1 MRKWMMMLLILGLL
15 AVPVLGAEAEA
26 EAVLEG
32 VPQEAQA
39 FLPQEDRG
47 FLNGVLEVV
56 RKALLAVTPGLP
68 QAAAACAGV
77 LAAAILCA
85 LFRAGDEGLRTP
97 TADIL
102 GAVAIASLL
111 LQPTDALIQSGLET
125 VQAIS
130 DYGKLL
136 LPVMSAALVASG
148 GTTTASALYMGTA
161 MFDSLLTGLLAGLL
175 GPLMYLFLSLSL
187 ASAAIGNKL
196 LGRLRD
202 FFKTLITWALKLVLS
217 LFTGYMAITGVIS
230 GTADAAAVKVTKMA
244 ISGAVPVV
252 GGMLSNATE
261 TVLAGA
267 AAVRSTAG
275 VLGLLAILAITAA
288 PFFEAGLSVSAPEAD
303 GGPVR
308 RGGERKPHGPH
319 GELCPGHGA
328 APGHHRN
335 LLPNPADQHGL
346 FYERSN
352 LMDAIRRYVI
362 TLTAAAMLCALVKAI
377 TAGRKG
383 QEKILSLVCGIFL
396 LATALGPL
404 GLLRLPDLSD
414 PTAQVQAEAGRMASQ
429 AEDETKRQMAAIIS
443 EEAASY
449 ILDKADALGLQLEVQ
464 VELDAELL
472 PCGVRLQGAASPYAR
487 SQLSGQIETEL
498 GIPKERQVWSS

>member
-148 GTTTASALYMGTA
+148 GTTTASA

-288 PFFEAGLSVSAPEAD
+288 PFLKLGFQY
-303 GGPVR
+303 
-308 RGGERKPHGPH
+308 
-319 GELCPGHGA
+319 
-328 APGHHRN
+328 
-335 LLPNPADQHGL
+335 LLL
-346 FYERSN
+346 K
-352 LMDAIRRYVI
+352 
-362 TLTAAAMLCALVKAI
+362 LTAALCGVVGSENHTALTESFAQAMGL
-377 TAGRKG
+377 
-383 QEKILSLVCGIFL
+383 L
-396 LATALGPL
+396 LATTGTCCLIQL
-404 GLLRLPDLSD
+404 
-414 PTAQVQAEAGRMASQ
+414 
-429 AEDETKRQMAAIIS
+429 IS
-443 EEAASY
+443 TVCFM
-449 ILDKADALGLQLEVQ
+449 K
-464 VELDAELL
+464 
-472 PCGVRLQGAASPYAR
+472 GV
-487 SQLSGQIETEL
+487 I
-498 GIPKERQVWSS
+498 

>member
-1 MRKWMMMLLILGLL
+1 M
-15 AVPVLGAEAEA
+15 PE
-26 EAVLEG
+26 
-32 VPQEAQA
+32 
-39 FLPQEDRG
+39 EDSG
-47 FLNGVLEVV
+47 FLQGVLEVA

-85 LFRAGDEGLRTP
+85 VFRAGDEGQRTP

-161 MFDSLLTGLLAGLL
+161 MFDSLLTGLLA
-175 GPLMYLFLSLSL
+175 
-187 ASAAIGNKL
+187 AIGNKL

-202 FFKTLITWALKLVLS
+202 FFKNLITWSLKLVLS

-261 TVLAGA
+261 TVLASA

-288 PFFEAGLSVSAPEAD
+288 PFL
-303 GGPVR
+303 
-308 RGGERKPHGPH
+308 K
-319 GELCPGHGA
+319 LGA
-328 APGHHRN
+328 QY
-335 LLPNPADQHGL
+335 LLL
-346 FYERSN
+346 K
-352 LMDAIRRYVI
+352 
-362 TLTAAAMLCALVKAI
+362 LTAALCGVVGSENHTALTENFAQAMGL
-377 TAGRKG
+377 
-383 QEKILSLVCGIFL
+383 L
-396 LATALGPL
+396 LATTGTCCLIQL
-404 GLLRLPDLSD
+404 
-414 PTAQVQAEAGRMASQ
+414 
-429 AEDETKRQMAAIIS
+429 IS
-443 EEAASY
+443 TVCFM
-449 ILDKADALGLQLEVQ
+449 K
-464 VELDAELL
+464 
-472 PCGVRLQGAASPYAR
+472 GV
-487 SQLSGQIETEL
+487 I
-498 GIPKERQVWSS
+498 

>member
-1 MRKWMMMLLILGLL
+1 
-15 AVPVLGAEAEA
+15 
-26 EAVLEG
+26 
-32 VPQEAQA
+32 
-39 FLPQEDRG
+39 
-47 FLNGVLEVV
+47 
-56 RKALLAVTPGLP
+56 
-68 QAAAACAGV
+68 
-77 LAAAILCA
+77 
-85 LFRAGDEGLRTP
+85 
-97 TADIL
+97 
-102 GAVAIASLL
+102 
-111 LQPTDALIQSGLET
+111 
-125 VQAIS
+125 
-130 DYGKLL
+130 
-136 LPVMSAALVASG
+136 
-148 GTTTASALYMGTA
+148 
-161 MFDSLLTGLLAGLL
+161 
-175 GPLMYLFLSLSL
+175 MYLFLSLSL

-288 PFFEAGLSVSAPEAD
+288 PFLKLGFQYLLLKLTAA
-303 GGPVR
+303 
-308 RGGERKPHGPH
+308 
-319 GELCPGHGA
+319 LCGVVGSENHTALTESFAQAMG
-328 APGHHRN
+328 
-335 LLPNPADQHGL
+335 LPNPADQHGL

-414 PTAQVQAEAGRMASQ
+414 PTAQVQAEADRMASQ

>member
-1 MRKWMMMLLILGLL
+1 MRKWMMMLLVLGLL
-15 AVPVLGAEAEA
+15 IVPVCGAESEA

-39 FLPQEDRG
+39 FMPEEDSG
-47 FLNGVLEVV
+47 FLQGVLEVA

-85 LFRAGDEGLRTP
+85 VFRAGDEGQRTP

-202 FFKTLITWALKLVLS
+202 FFKNLITWSLKLVLS

-230 GTADAAAVKVTKMA
+230 GTADAAVKVTKMA

-288 PFFEAGLSVSAPEAD
+288 PFL
-303 GGPVR
+303 
-308 RGGERKPHGPH
+308 K
-319 GELCPGHGA
+319 LGA
-328 APGHHRN
+328 QY
-335 LLPNPADQHGL
+335 LLL
-346 FYERSN
+346 K
-352 LMDAIRRYVI
+352 
-362 TLTAAAMLCALVKAI
+362 LTAALCGVVGSENHTALTENFAQAMGL
-377 TAGRKG
+377 
-383 QEKILSLVCGIFL
+383 L
-396 LATALGPL
+396 LATTGTCCLIQL
-404 GLLRLPDLSD
+404 
-414 PTAQVQAEAGRMASQ
+414 
-429 AEDETKRQMAAIIS
+429 IS
-443 EEAASY
+443 TVCFM
-449 ILDKADALGLQLEVQ
+449 K
-464 VELDAELL
+464 
-472 PCGVRLQGAASPYAR
+472 GV
-487 SQLSGQIETEL
+487 I
-498 GIPKERQVWSS
+498 

>member
-15 AVPVLGAEAEA
+15 TVPVLGAEAEA

-111 LQPTDALIQSGLET
+111 LQPTDAMIQSGLET

-288 PFFEAGLSVSAPEAD
+288 PFLKLGFQY
-303 GGPVR
+303 
-308 RGGERKPHGPH
+308 
-319 GELCPGHGA
+319 
-328 APGHHRN
+328 
-335 LLPNPADQHGL
+335 LLL
-346 FYERSN
+346 K
-352 LMDAIRRYVI
+352 
-362 TLTAAAMLCALVKAI
+362 LTAALCGVVGSENHTALTESFAQAMGL
-377 TAGRKG
+377 
-383 QEKILSLVCGIFL
+383 L
-396 LATALGPL
+396 LATTGTCCLIQL
-404 GLLRLPDLSD
+404 
-414 PTAQVQAEAGRMASQ
+414 
-429 AEDETKRQMAAIIS
+429 IS
-443 EEAASY
+443 TVCFM
-449 ILDKADALGLQLEVQ
+449 K
-464 VELDAELL
+464 
-472 PCGVRLQGAASPYAR
+472 GV
-487 SQLSGQIETEL
+487 I
-498 GIPKERQVWSS
+498 